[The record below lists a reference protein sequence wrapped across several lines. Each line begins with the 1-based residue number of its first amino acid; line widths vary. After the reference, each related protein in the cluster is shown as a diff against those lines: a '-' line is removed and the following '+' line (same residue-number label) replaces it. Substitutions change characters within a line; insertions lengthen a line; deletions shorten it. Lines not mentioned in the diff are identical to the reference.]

1 MKQKFFLPALLTLAV
16 FTASA
21 QKITLGIRGGIS
33 IPNLSANGSVNNPLN
48 TGYSSRTGPDFAAFL
63 KYHLSDNFSIQP
75 MLEYSAQGG
84 KKNGFQAL
92 PTPAELAPLFDPGPV
107 PLYLY
112 ADYNSTAK
120 INYLMIPVLG
130 RFDWPLAKKSPCSFY
145 AAAGPFAGFLL
156 SAKQVTSG
164 SSLLYLDPGG
174 TQPLPAPANSFDAT
188 TDIKDQLHTMN
199 FGLCATVGFSY
210 SFGNNSIFVEGGG
223 NYGLLNIQKG
233 TDNGKNQTGAAVVG
247 VGYSYTL
254 SKSKSS
260 GKK

>member
-1 MKQKFFLPALLTLAV
+1 MKQKIFLPALLLMICLG
-16 FTASA
+16 ASA

-33 IPNLSANGSVNNPLN
+33 IPNLSASGSVNNPLN
-48 TGYSSRTGPDFAAFL
+48 TGYSSRLGPDIAASF
-63 KYHLSDNFSIQP
+63 KYHLNDNFSIQP
-75 MLEYSAQGG
+75 MIEYSAQGG

-92 PTPAELAPLFDPGPV
+92 PTPPELAPLFAPNPA

-130 RFDWPLAKKSPCSFY
+130 RFDWPFSKKSPLSFY

-156 SAKQVTSG
+156 SAKQLTSG
-164 SSLLYLDPGG
+164 NSLLYLDPAG
-174 TQPLPAPANSFDAT
+174 TQPLPAPANSFDKT
-188 TDIKDQLHTMN
+188 TDIKDDLHTMN
-199 FGLCATVGFSY
+199 FGLCAQVGISY
-210 SFGNNSIFVEGGG
+210 SFGSNALFIEGGG

-233 TDNGKNQTGAAVVG
+233 TDNGKNQTGAAVVAL
-247 VGYSYTL
+247 GYSYTL